1 MKLNHEKKVIVKHWK
16 RKECNMCKKQF
27 NKDATLI
34 KHIENIHKKLTRLD
48 SQTSNENE
56 NKNEFK

>member
-1 MKLNHEKKVIVKHWK
+1 
-16 RKECNMCKKQF
+16 MCKKQF